1 VSLDVASN
9 RLGLRAAYR
18 RKVNPVLTMSLGLDA
33 QASHSHV
40 NQIGSI
46 TEPPREGD
54 IVVFGERPGSQVNAD
69 SWDVNLVSAAPYVA
83 SELSLGTLSVAAGLR
98 LEPLIIDG
106 NHLLPVIGST
116 PPTGY
121 TRLETTLEPRLAVTQ
136 RLGRWALTLG
146 AGLFS
151 QPPQPRDFSAVF
163 GNPTLGVLR
172 GFDFNVGAA
181 YKFTGTLTLEGVAFY
196 KYLWDQVSRNVSQNP
211 PLAQALTQDGVG
223 KVVGAQFL
231 LRQQIFHG
239 FFGWLNYTLTRSERR
254 DHPGDAFYL
263 FDFDQTHVL
272 GVLASY
278 DLGLGWQIG
287 GRFRFVSG
295 FPRTPVVGTY
305 YDSHADVY
313 QPLFGAH
320 NTIRIP
326 DFHALD
332 VRIDKFF
339 VIATTKLDVYLDVQ
353 NVTNQLNAEDINYN
367 YNFTVHNY
375 ITGLPILPVLGAR
388 LDF

>member
-1 VSLDVASN
+1 VDQV
-9 RLGLRAAYR
+9 
-18 RKVNPVLTMSLGLDA
+18 
-33 QASHSHV
+33 
-40 NQIGSI
+40 GSI

-54 IVVFGERPGSQVNAD
+54 IVVFGQRPGSQVNAD
-69 SWDVNLVSAAPYVA
+69 SWNVTMVSAAPYA
-83 SELSLGTLSVAAGLR
+83 GAELSLGTLNVSAGLR

-106 NHLLPVIGST
+106 NQLLPQTGSI

-121 TRLETTLEPRLAVTQ
+121 SRLYAVIEPRLALTE

-163 GNPTLGVLR
+163 GNPTLGLLR
-172 GFDFNVGAA
+172 GVDFNVGAA

-196 KYLWDQVSRNVSQNP
+196 KYLWDQVSRNESQNP
-211 PLAQALTQDGVG
+211 PLATALTQDSVG
-223 KVVGAQFL
+223 KIYGAQFL
-231 LRQQIFHG
+231 LRQQIFRG
-239 FFGWLNYTLTRSERR
+239 FFGWLNYTYTRSTRR
-254 DHPGDAFYL
+254 DHPGEAYYL
-263 FDFDQTHVL
+263 FDFDQTNVL

-278 DLGLGWQIG
+278 DLGLGWQVG
-287 GRFRFVSG
+287 GRFRYVTG
-295 FPRTPVVGTY
+295 FPRTPVEGTY
-305 YDSHADVY
+305 YDSHNDVY

-339 VIATTKLDVYLDVQ
+339 VLASTKLDVYLDIQ
-353 NVTNQLNAEDINYN
+353 NVTNTLNAEDINYN
-367 YNFTVHNY
+367 YNFTRNNY
-375 ITGLPILPVLGAR
+375 ITGLPILPTLGAR
-388 LDF
+388 LEF